1 MSAYFL
7 QIPFFL
13 NKHRLVVFVLGLGA
27 QQTDAHFV
35 LSAKKLEE
43 TVMFQTGPFLQV
55 VHRFAQLV
63 PRQRWNSQVR
73 LEVSLAVRRQ
83 ARETRLQGLELCLR
97 AHITRCLPWTSVPC
111 RWTHL
116 PLLYLDW
123 NLLRGHGHNGL
134 GLEKETTS
142 VLVRQV
148 WLFIV
153 QGVVIGSDRWNKG
166 RLNLTIPPLNNS
178 MF

>member
-35 LSAKKLEE
+35 LSAKKLQE

-83 ARETRLQGLELCLR
+83 ARETRLQGLELPLR

-123 NLLRGHGHNGL
+123 NLLRGHGHKEL
-134 GLEKETTS
+134 GPNSIMKQP
-142 VLVRQV
+142 RC
-148 WLFIV
+148 W
-153 QGVVIGSDRWNKG
+153 SDRSGCLKCRVW
-166 RLNLTIPPLNNS
+166 
-178 MF
+178 